1 MNKKFKILIIILILI
16 LIPVVYFT
24 ATTMSNQM
32 EQDRFYETIKN
43 VSNNENKSD
52 IVSSEYQKNGSYTL
66 SEIMDNDF
74 ALKVTESNSRTLN
87 ESIVKLKDLNKSL
100 QNETL
105 KEYVELE
112 IQRMEDEVESDN
124 YYYSGSSDT
133 FKALKGE
140 ISVHS
145 VYDKVMSDYN
155 KSKEYGNKVDTD
167 KQKVQDFLEK
177 HPDIKN
183 KFEELKIDED
193 FMILEHGEINKE
205 QRK

>member
-24 ATTMSNQM
+24 ATTISNQM
-32 EQDRFYETIKN
+32 EQDNFYNTIKE
-43 VSNNENKSD
+43 VSDNENKSD
-52 IVSSEYQKNGSYTL
+52 IVSSEYQKNSSYTL
-66 SEIMDNDF
+66 SEIMDNNF

-87 ESIVKLKDLNKSL
+87 ESIAKLKDLNKSL

-124 YYYSGSSDT
+124 YYYSGASDT

-183 KFEELKIDED
+183 KFEELK
-193 FMILEHGEINKE
+193 N
-205 QRK
+205 R